1 MGHKPQDIGGKH
13 YDHADLEE
21 IRAAV
26 DVYGAWIEKAYRGT
40 KSPKR
45 DSYVTHEEKTTG
57 QSSFDLP
64 QVCDGVKIIQK
75 APVAQVDR
83 ATDF

>member
-26 DVYGAWIEKAYRGT
+26 DVYGAWIEKAYRDA

-45 DSYVTHEEKTTG
+45 DSYVTHEEK
-57 QSSFDLP
+57 QAISEMYDLT
-64 QVCDGVKIIQK
+64 QVDEPVKIK
-75 APVAQVDR
+75 HNSAGSSGG
-83 ATDF
+83 